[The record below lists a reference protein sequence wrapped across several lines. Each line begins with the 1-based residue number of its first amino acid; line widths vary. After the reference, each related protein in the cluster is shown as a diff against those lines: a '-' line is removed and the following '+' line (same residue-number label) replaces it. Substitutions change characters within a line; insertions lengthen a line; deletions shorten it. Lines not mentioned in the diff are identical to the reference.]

1 MLVSVASVA
10 IVVSACADA
19 NDNVVLAPVVLGME
33 DTIAPTTDDGQT
45 QTYQVERAVKMP
57 FKEPASSDIP
67 KGSLAPYPRL
77 PYHVA
82 SDSRTTVRFTLT
94 NLDDKPHNVDLLVDP
109 WNEFVYYVPGMT
121 AVRDDEKLPNFS
133 GIQRT
138 FVLAAKQ
145 RLEGIIT
152 PDDMVELATD
162 LTTAM
167 NLAKRPP
174 DAMSA
179 FAGAVLY
186 NRAFNIQ
193 NRSSLPDPVL
203 ASWMPGAKST
213 VASVIGFDL
222 GLRTAEK
229 AKIAVELVIDVED
242 DSSDGKHV
250 VIGSDTGKTLGKP
263 GTALTPPVT
272 ATPQ

>member
-1 MLVSVASVA
+1 MAGKRCSATASS
-10 IVVSACADA
+10 VVST
-19 NDNVVLAPVVLGME
+19 P
-33 DTIAPTTDDGQT
+33 P
-45 QTYQVERAVKMP
+45 
-57 FKEPASSDIP
+57 PASS
-67 KGSLAPYPRL
+67 
-77 PYHVA
+77 
-82 SDSRTTVRFTLT
+82 
-94 NLDDKPHNVDLLVDP
+94 
-109 WNEFVYYVPGMT
+109 E
-121 AVRDDEKLPNFS
+121 
-133 GIQRT
+133 
-138 FVLAAKQ
+138 
-145 RLEGIIT
+145 
-152 PDDMVELATD
+152 
-162 LTTAM
+162 
-167 NLAKRPP
+167 
-174 DAMSA
+174 
-179 FAGAVLY
+179 FAGPALS